1 MKKILYF
8 FIDFFLSL
16 VAYMI
21 GIAPLIIIF
30 LLLYLIKYLIIP
42 DLPFSIFLVIVY
54 IVVIIYEKIKKYIN
68 KNQD

>member
-8 FIDFFLSL
+8 FSDFFLNL

-21 GIAPLIIIF
+21 GIAPLIVIF
-30 LLLYLIKYLIIP
+30 LLLYLIKYFIIP

-54 IVVIIYEKIKKYIN
+54 IVIIIYEKIKKTIK